1 MIVLCL
7 GSNSQHF
14 VSVAAFCRFIGSEH
28 IFQLIGVRCGRY
40 VGEIQG
46 IHFFAVF
53 QHAGELLGEH
63 LLLLRSHMQAGEAG
77 DMGDCFFGNPSGL
90 VAVCCHALQC

>member
-1 MIVLCL
+1 MVVLCL

-28 IFQLIGVRCGRY
+28 ISQLVRVRCGRY
-40 VGEIQG
+40 VGKIQSV
-46 IHFFAVF
+46 HFFAVF

-63 LLLLRSHMQAGEAG
+63 LLLLRGHMQASQTG
-77 DMGDCFFGNPSGL
+77 DMGDCFR
-90 VAVCCHALQC
+90 

>member
-1 MIVLCL
+1 MVVLCL

-28 IFQLIGVRCGRY
+28 IFQLVRVRCGRY
-40 VGEIQG
+40 VGKIQSV
-46 IHFFAVF
+46 HFFAVF

-63 LLLLRSHMQAGEAG
+63 LLLLGSHMQAGEAG
-77 DMGDCFFGNPSGL
+77 DMGDCFR
-90 VAVCCHALQC
+90 